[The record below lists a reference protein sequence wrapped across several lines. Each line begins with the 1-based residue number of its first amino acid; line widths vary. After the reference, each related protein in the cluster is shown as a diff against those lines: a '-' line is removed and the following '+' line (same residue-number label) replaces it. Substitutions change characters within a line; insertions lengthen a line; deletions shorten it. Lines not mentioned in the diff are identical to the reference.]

1 MHLPGTTRFFR
12 GTSRHDCKSD
22 ECLIYDHAFEWAHW
36 ATTFD
41 PENGEPV
48 PAINRSTQTT
58 FHLQMNE
65 YNASLKK
72 P

>member
-1 MHLPGTTRFFR
+1 MHMPGTTRFFR
-12 GTSRHDCKSD
+12 GTSRHDCKSA

-48 PAINRSTQTT
+48 HP
-58 FHLQMNE
+58 
-65 YNASLKK
+65 
-72 P
+72 